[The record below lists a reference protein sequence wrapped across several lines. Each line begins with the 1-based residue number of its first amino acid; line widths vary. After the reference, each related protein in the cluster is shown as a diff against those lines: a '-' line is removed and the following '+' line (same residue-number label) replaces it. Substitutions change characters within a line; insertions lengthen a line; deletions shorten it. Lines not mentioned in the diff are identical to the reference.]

1 MLNIQ
6 LANKYAR
13 AIFEIA
19 QDEKKLDAY
28 DKDLAKVNDDIFSVP
43 EAVSF
48 FQNPLVPHKAKK
60 DLLTKALKKEVSDT
74 TMNFLM
80 LLVDKGRIGI
90 FTAIYEIFT
99 ALKNKAQG
107 ILIADVTSAFPLS
120 RQQESMLIKKI
131 SALTDKKIRVRKHED
146 KKILGGLIL
155 TIGDKRID
163 GSAAGRLRSLKD
175 NLSTNSLR
183 I

>member
-28 DKDLAKVNDDIFSVP
+28 DKDLAKVNDDIFAVP

-60 DLLTKALKKEVSDT
+60 DLLIKALKKEISET

-90 FTAIYEIFT
+90 FSAIYEIFT
-99 ALKNKAQG
+99 ALKNDAQG
-107 ILIADVTSAFPLS
+107 ILIADVTTAFPLS
-120 RQQESMLIKKI
+120 RQHESMLIKKI
-131 SALTDKKIRVRKHED
+131 SALTNKKIRVRKHED
-146 KKILGGLIL
+146 SKILGGLIL

-163 GSAAGRLRSLKD
+163 GSAAGRLRSLKN
-175 NLSTNSLR
+175 NLSTDSLR

>member
-28 DKDLAKVNDDIFSVP
+28 DKDLNKVNADVFGVP
-43 EAVSF
+43 EAVKF
-48 FQNPLVPHKAKK
+48 FKNPLVPHKAKK
-60 DLLTKALKKEVSDT
+60 DLLTKALKKEVSET
-74 TMNFLM
+74 VMNFLM
-80 LLVDKGRIGI
+80 LLVDKSRIGI
-90 FTAIYEIFT
+90 FSEIYEIFT

-107 ILIADVTSAFPLS
+107 ILIADVTSAFPLTK
-120 RQQESMLIKKI
+120 QQENQLSKKLASLTNKKI
-131 SALTDKKIRVRKHED
+131 LIRKHSD
-146 KKILGGLIL
+146 KSILGGLIV

-163 GSAAGRLRSLKD
+163 GSAAGRLKNLK
-175 NLSTNSLR
+175 SSMTVR
-183 I
+183 A